1 MQYLLTKGLA
11 GGSRAGGARA
21 TNMIY
26 TNMLFALMLDRW
38 IFGIVPGWWSL
49 GGSACILGSAIWV
62 AIGISGAKEN
72 IRREEGREGLDH
84 GGLGR
89 SEGGTDEEEM
99 GMLSGEVV
107 EGRDILSFP
116 EDESHAQQ
124 ERDEIV

>member
-11 GGSRAGGARA
+11 AGSRAGGARA

-26 TNMLFALMLDRW
+26 TNMLFALMLDKW

-62 AIGISGAKEN
+62 AVGVSGTKEGPGV
-72 IRREEGREGLDH
+72 EEGARSDGLNRRM
-84 GGLGR
+84 GR
-89 SEGGTDEEEM
+89 IEGGTEEEEM

-107 EGRDILSFP
+107 EGRDVLSFQ
-116 EDESHAQQ
+116 EDETNV
-124 ERDEIV
+124 R